1 MSQHEIHAGSVPFPE
16 SGGGFA
22 HGFAHC
28 QGRRPYM
35 EDEVMVDI
43 PLADGVRMFAVFDG
57 HAGRKAIERIVEWV
71 PEELRLALSK
81 CTDADEWPRLTPEAI
96 TAAMLN
102 VDTKLLAAS
111 EAEENWDDGATAL
124 LAITLDGEPR
134 NAVQLVQLGDG
145 QAVLGGAMGVEA
157 LCAQHRVGDDDE
169 DARLA
174 ECGASTE
181 DGRVTGN
188 GRAVAVTRSLGDAAV
203 KRATSSGLIAV
214 PSVTE
219 QSLSAADELIILGSD
234 GLWDVFEPQD
244 AYDVAKKAGRAR
256 NGEWDLAASAKALV
270 QGALDRKSGDNI
282 STVLIGLKR
291 PRNPGGQ
298 RGGARATAAGA
309 NKPRPEEVATALQKV
324 ALK

>member
-1 MSQHEIHAGSVPFPE
+1 MRVRCGWYHAEVESVVLDGVENDGMDDGHISEKASSGRQFHVGRAPILMSQHEIHAGSVPFPE

-71 PEELRLALSK
+71 PEELRAALSK

-145 QAVLGGAMGVEA
+145 QAALGGAMGVEEAAHVKVADRRHVVEA
-157 LCAQHRVGDDDE
+157 LPSDVVHHLRALPQEAGVIN
-169 DARLA
+169 ARLHPLSRRA
-174 ECGASTE
+174 VTDVGIGSGQQQYCGRTTARLEISEQASTCLVSHKE
-181 DGRVTGN
+181 G
-188 GRAVAVTRSLGDAAV
+188 
-203 KRATSSGLIAV
+203 KM
-214 PSVTE
+214 
-219 QSLSAADELIILGSD
+219 
-234 GLWDVFEPQD
+234 
-244 AYDVAKKAGRAR
+244 AR
-256 NGEWDLAASAKALV
+256 RGV
-270 QGALDRKSGDNI
+270 
-282 STVLIGLKR
+282 VLQR
-291 PRNPGGQ
+291 PRS
-298 RGGARATAAGA
+298 ARRTSCS
-309 NKPRPEEVATALQKV
+309 
-324 ALK
+324 